1 MARTATINVRVSP
14 EIKQKSETLFAR
26 FGITVSDAVN
36 MFLHQSLYEGGL
48 PFELK
53 QEIPNAELAAALE
66 ESERVSKDPNAKTY
80 TDVDKMMDEILS
92 VAEDTSKYKT

>member
-14 EIKQKSETLFAR
+14 EIKQKSENLFAR

-36 MFLHQSLYEGGL
+36 IFLHQALYEGGL

-53 QEIPNAELAAALE
+53 QEIPNTELTAALE
-66 ESERVSKDPNAKTY
+66 ESEKIAKDPTAKTY
-80 TDVDKMMDEILS
+80 TDVDKMMNEILT
-92 VAEDTSKYKT
+92 VAEDTPDYKA